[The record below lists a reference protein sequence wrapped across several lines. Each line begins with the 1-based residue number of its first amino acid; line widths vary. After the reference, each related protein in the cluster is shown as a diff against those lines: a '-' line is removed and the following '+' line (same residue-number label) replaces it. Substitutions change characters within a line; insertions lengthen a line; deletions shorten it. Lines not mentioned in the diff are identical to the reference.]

1 MSIVDLTKNE
11 PGMKRPASA
20 SRQPVKGGCCFM
32 RESHINS
39 LNSQY
44 SPFTEESQIGATR
57 FKARTGVLKGV
68 GRLRCSWKNVRG
80 IFEGAGAFLKMV
92 GTRIA
97 APVSGFWL
105 APPYCG
111 NKITQQPRIYWVG
124 NPARCRVFA
133 CLPTVGA

>member
-20 SRQPVKGGCCFM
+20 SRRPVKGGCRFM
-32 RESHINS
+32 RESHISN

-57 FKARTGVLKGV
+57 FKARRSVLKGV
-68 GRLRCSWKNVRG
+68 GRLRCSWKKVQG
-80 IFEGAGAFLKMV
+80 IFEAAGAFLKMV
-92 GTRIA
+92 GARIF
-97 APVSGFWL
+97 APVSGFL
-105 APPYCG
+105 PPRLYYR

-124 NPARCRVFA
+124 NSARCRGFA